1 MYISSHIFDRSYHKK
16 PTRPPKNQ
24 SQAGIPTG
32 STTTT
37 EDMLVD
43 MNLSLQEQ
51 LQLQTKKDNIA
62 EKLRKTASQ
71 SLETERIR
79 M

>member
-1 MYISSHIFDRSYHKK
+1 
-16 PTRPPKNQ
+16 
-24 SQAGIPTG
+24 
-32 STTTT
+32 
-37 EDMLVD
+37 MLVD